1 MLERKDLDV
10 AAASFSTH
18 FFPLQAFGH
27 RYVIT
32 SYRRMLLNI
41 MNDRPPVRLVNDDA
55 VNCFKHIESD
65 KIIIYAYNP
74 FDGSILRSALE
85 ALDPSI
91 CVLFIYVEPAHC
103 DILVDLGFICVFD
116 KRILS

>member
-1 MLERKDLDV
+1 MSL
-10 AAASFSTH
+10 
-18 FFPLQAFGH
+18 PLIENA
-27 RYVIT
+27 T
-32 SYRRMLLNI
+32 SNI
-41 MNDRPPVRLVNDDA
+41 SQIARSAPCSLVNDDA

-65 KIIIYAYNP
+65 KLIIYAYNP

-103 DILVDLGFICVFD
+103 DILVDLGLFVYLI